1 MRLYKI
7 RRMRFLIAGILVLVS
22 TLGFAQ
28 SSVLRFTDYGVT
40 RPLINPAC
48 MGLEEG
54 VNGLL
59 LYRSRFEKSEYWPST
74 GAFNINSMIKD
85 KNLGGGLTL
94 IFDKYGPYQKLFAY
108 VAGSYKLKVNE
119 GKYLYFGL
127 QAGLNYV
134 SNSGDY
140 LMDQEEVIFQIIIA
154 SRILGSDCIIRPINI
169 MSGFPFLSL
178 SITQLTNR
186 ETRLIR

>member
-7 RRMRFLIAGILVLVS
+7 CRMRFLIAGILVLVS

-59 LYRSRFEKSEYWPST
+59 LYRSLLLYYSLLLYRHLWPTS
-74 GAFNINSMIKD
+74 
-85 KNLGGGLTL
+85 L
-94 IFDKYGPYQKLFAY
+94 ISPGW
-108 VAGSYKLKVNE
+108 
-119 GKYLYFGL
+119 
-127 QAGLNYV
+127 
-134 SNSGDY
+134 
-140 LMDQEEVIFQIIIA
+140 
-154 SRILGSDCIIRPINI
+154 CIY
-169 MSGFPFLSL
+169 
-178 SITQLTNR
+178 LTNLH
-186 ETRLIR
+186 TITSM

>member
-74 GAFNINSMIKD
+74 GAFNINSDRKS
-85 KNLGGGLTL
+85 T
-94 IFDKYGPYQKLFAY
+94 
-108 VAGSYKLKVNE
+108 V
-119 GKYLYFGL
+119 
-127 QAGLNYV
+127 
-134 SNSGDY
+134 
-140 LMDQEEVIFQIIIA
+140 
-154 SRILGSDCIIRPINI
+154 
-169 MSGFPFLSL
+169 
-178 SITQLTNR
+178 
-186 ETRLIR
+186 